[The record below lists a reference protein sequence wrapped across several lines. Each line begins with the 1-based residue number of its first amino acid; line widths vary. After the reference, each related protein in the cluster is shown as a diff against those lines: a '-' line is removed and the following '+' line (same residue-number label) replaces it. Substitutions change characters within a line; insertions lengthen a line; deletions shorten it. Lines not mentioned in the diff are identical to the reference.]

1 MLTILIDPEK
11 RSAGLL
17 VVAGK
22 RILLLRRSRRSGNGG
37 TWGLPGG
44 QLDRREPVYAA
55 AVRESIEEL
64 AGLPRHAVVG
74 HAAVQRR
81 ARRYEVLACRVPR
94 DTRRAWAPTLNHE
107 HDDWRWVTRSWCRE
121 HRHRLHPVVRALVDD
136 PAGRRWLRDMVRCE
150 EPAALPGGRRASD
163 GLWRAA

>member
-17 VVAGK
+17 VIAGK
-22 RILLLRRSRRSGNGG
+22 RVLLLRRARRAGNGG

-44 QLDRREPVYAA
+44 QIDRDEAVYAA
-55 AVRESIEEL
+55 AARETREEL
-64 AGLPRHAVVG
+64 AGLPRHALVG

-94 DTRRAWAPTLNHE
+94 RTRESWQPSLNHE
-107 HDDWRWVTRSWCRE
+107 HVAWRWVTRRWCRA
-121 HRHRLHPVVRALVDD
+121 HRADLHPVVRALVDD
-136 PAGRRWLRDMVRCE
+136 AAGWRWLCEMVRGD
-150 EPAALPGGRRASD
+150 EPRALPGGRRASD
-163 GLWRAA
+163 GVRRAA